1 MTNWIKNKR
10 IVFFLFVVAL
20 LLGLAIQQFL
30 SLRKAHS
37 SFENYY
43 AFRGCVQLL
52 EKNDTSAVCKTSAGQ
67 TIKLVK
73 INNQWYLEG
82 DGPGIW

>member
-1 MTNWIKNKR
+1 MKTKKTVMLTILLIG
-10 IVFFLFVVAL
+10 IVVVIIGIHQFFT
-20 LLGLAIQQFL
+20 
-30 SLRKAHS
+30 LRKVHS

-52 EKNDTSAVCKTSAGQ
+52 EKTNAYGTCRISSGQ
-67 TIKLVK
+67 TIKIVE
-73 INNQWYLEG
+73 INNKWYLEG